1 MSSRQREWPRQ
12 WLMTD
17 ERLGDRLWEAIERLP
32 AGSGIVFRHYALER
46 GERANLAADVA
57 QLGRMRG
64 LTLAVAHDEELASSL
79 EADLVHNPAQGATDR
94 PFSRSVH
101 SLDEAKA
108 ARSKGAALVFVSPV
122 FETRSHPG
130 RTPLGIN
137 LAKQIAEAAAAP
149 AIALGG
155 MNAWNFALLEREG
168 FYGWGGIDAWLGDAL
183 RT

>member
-17 ERLGDRLWEAIERLP
+17 ERLGNRLWEAIERLP
-32 AGSGIVFRHYALER
+32 PGSGIVFRHYAMEQA
-46 GERANLAADVA
+46 ERASLAAVVA
-57 QLGRMRG
+57 HLSRTRG

-101 SLDEAKA
+101 SLDEAKG
-108 ARSKGAALVFVSPV
+108 ARITGAALVFVSPV
-122 FETRSHPG
+122 FVTRSHLG
-130 RTPLGIN
+130 HTPLGID
-137 LAKQIAEAAAAP
+137 LAKQIAGVGGAP

-155 MNAWNFALLEREG
+155 MNEGNFALLKSEG
-168 FYGWGGIDAWLGDAL
+168 FHGWAGIDAWLRGPS
-183 RT
+183 RE